1 MGHRFVACSDANVEA
16 VVFEGFWDGVTERV
30 QPTETLKTIENPRIV
45 VRAVTAGLLV
55 GVVQLLVTAG
65 VFGLFGEVAVAWVAV
80 MLAGAFLFAWFW
92 FVATGSVLT
101 AGTIGVVAGTAGNV
115 YAHVELGGYANSG
128 ALFLFGIMFVTSA
141 ALFLGRTPT
150 VLIGATLVMV
160 GVVFAFMEESLQA
173 SRPSPDQ
180 TLTTILFVAVLVG
193 SINLT
198 APLMIYFMGR
208 LRHERERAEALLL
221 NVLPGQVAA
230 ELKETGKTVARR
242 YDSISV
248 LFADTVG
255 FTPLSASLEPE
266 EVVAKLNEVFTH
278 FDALAEI
285 HGVEKIRTIG
295 DSYMVAAGVPLP
307 SEDHAEALAAMAL
320 DMQAYAASGPLSF
333 RIGINSGPVV
343 AGVIGSRKFQYDI
356 WGDTVNTAS
365 RMESHGEPGRIQI
378 SDTTKQ
384 LVEHRF
390 TTTPRG
396 PIGVKGKGT
405 INTWWLE
412 STKAN

>member
-1 MGHRFVACSDANVEA
+1 MFD
-16 VVFEGFWDGVTERV
+16 GFWDGVTERV
-30 QPTETLKTIENPRIV
+30 RPTETLKTIENPRII

-65 VFGLFGEVAVAWVAV
+65 VFVFFGEASVAWVAAL
-80 MLAGAFLFAWFW
+80 LAGAFLFARVWF
-92 FVATGSVLT
+92 ATTGSILT
-101 AGTIGVVAGTAGNV
+101 AGSIGLVAGTLGNA

-128 ALFLFGIMFVTSA
+128 ALFLFGILFVTSA
-141 ALFLGRTPT
+141 ALFLGKRPT
-150 VLIGATLVMV
+150 LLVGSTLVLV
-160 GVVFAFMEESLQA
+160 GIAFAFLEESLKA
-173 SRPSPDQ
+173 SRPAPDQ

-198 APLMIYFMGR
+198 APLVSYFMGR

-221 NVLPGQVAA
+221 NVLPSQIAA
-230 ELKETGKTVARR
+230 ELKETGTTVARH

-255 FTPLSASLEPE
+255 FTPLAASLEPE
-266 EVVAKLNEVFTH
+266 QVVAQLNDVFTH
-278 FDALAEI
+278 FDALAES

-295 DSYMVAAGVPLP
+295 DSYMVAAGVPVP
-307 SEDHAEALAAMAL
+307 RNDHAEALAAMAL
-320 DMQAYAASGPLSF
+320 EMQAYADSGPLTF

-343 AGVIGSRKFQYDI
+343 AGVIGTKKFQYDI

-378 SDTTKQ
+378 SDSTRQ
-384 LVEHRF
+384 LVEHAF
-390 TTTPRG
+390 HITPRG
-396 PIGVKGKGT
+396 PIDIKGKGT
-405 INTWWLE
+405 VNTWWLE
-412 STKAN
+412 STASI